1 MKRFF
6 AILLCAFATIYT
18 VSAQKKGDVYMGGNL
33 GIGVSHTS
41 ATYEGYG
48 DFAAATAIDFSL
60 APNIGIFVA
69 DNFMVG
75 LGLSYGV
82 ESSDD
87 DIAIHSL
94 FVGPTLSYYLPL
106 GKNFYYTPTLDFGF
120 CYTATD
126 GEGVPG
132 FGLGLSVVGLEY
144 RPTPKMG
151 ISGSLIS
158 LDYALLARDGL
169 KVNMVDFG
177 FKLNPTVG
185 LKFYF

>member
-6 AILLCAFATIYT
+6 VILVCVFATIFT
-18 VSAQKKGDVYMGGNL
+18 VSAQKKGDIYVGGNL
-33 GIGVSHTS
+33 GIGVSHAS
-41 ATYEGYG
+41 ATYKGYN
-48 DFAAATAIDFSL
+48 DSAAATAIDFSL

-82 ESSDD
+82 ESSDE
-87 DIAIHSL
+87 DIVIHSL
-94 FVGPTLSYYLPL
+94 FVGPSLSYYLPL
-106 GKNFYYTPTLDFGF
+106 GKHWYYTPTLDLGF
-120 CYTATD
+120 CYAASD

-144 RPTPKMG
+144 RPTPNIG
-151 ISGSLIS
+151 ISGSLLS
-158 LDYALLARDGL
+158 LDYMLLARDGL

-177 FKLNPTVG
+177 LKLNPTVG